1 MPFHLGKPVLAMIGI
16 SLLSGILMLVLRPAP
31 KADMKLWVFASS
43 HADKYRTGVDG
54 RPSLVEQYEKEHGK
68 RVEVSLIAARAEDV
82 RLMSLFSSDS
92 ANVPDLAEIEI
103 GSVGKFFIP
112 PVREVGFLPLNQFL
126 ERDGLLDKMVPTRFA
141 PWSKEGV
148 IFGVPHDVHPVT
160 ISYRKD
166 LFDAAGV
173 DLASARTWD
182 EFQLLCLKAQEQ
194 WRRRGYPRR
203 YAIEMPASKA
213 EYLVVMLL
221 QRHINLVDDRNQV
234 YLNDPKVADTIA
246 RYALMVKGSRQIGA
260 DSTPGASVMWTKDL
274 ADGYVAACFTPDWRS
289 VYIRTHASEL
299 HGKMAMMRLPV
310 FEAGDEPTGTWGGTM
325 MGIPRK
331 CKDPEESWRLLKF
344 LYTTPQSLEARLRF
358 TNIIP
363 PMREQ
368 WANPMYHRADA
379 FYGGQKVDE
388 LYIELA
394 DRIPKR
400 YVTPFTPMAVQSL
413 SFALGKAVE
422 HVEDHGE
429 AGLREVCQ
437 AYLDRQAQDLR
448 KRIAFGTFE

>member
-1 MPFHLGKPVLAMIGI
+1 
-16 SLLSGILMLVLRPAP
+16 
-31 KADMKLWVFASS
+31 
-43 HADKYRTGVDG
+43 
-54 RPSLVEQYEKEHGK
+54 
-68 RVEVSLIAARAEDV
+68 VSLIAARAEEV

-92 ANVPDLAEIEI
+92 ASVPDLAEVEI

-112 PVREVGFLPLNQFL
+112 PVREVGFLPLNEFL
-126 ERDGLLDKMVPTRFA
+126 ERDGLMDKMVKSRFA

-173 DLASARTWD
+173 DLASAKTWD
-182 EFQLLCLKAQEQ
+182 QFQELCLKAQEQ
-194 WRRRGYPRR
+194 WKKQGFGRR
-203 YAIEMPASKA
+203 YAIEMPGAKA
-213 EYLVVMLL
+213 DYLITMLL
-221 QRHINLVDDRNQV
+221 QRHLNLIDDRNRV

-246 RYALMVKGSRQIGA
+246 RYALMVEGPRRIGA
-260 DSTPGASVMWTKDL
+260 DSSPGASIMWTQDL
-274 ADGYVAACFTPDWRS
+274 AKGDLAACFTPDWRS
-289 VYIRTHASEL
+289 VYIRTQASEL
-299 HGKMAMMRLPV
+299 RGKIAMMPLPI
-310 FEAGDEPTGTWGGTM
+310 FEPGDEPTGTWGGTM
-325 MGIPRK
+325 IGIPRK
-331 CKDPEESWRLLKF
+331 CKNPEESWKLLKF

-368 WANPMYHRADA
+368 WANPMYHQPDS

-394 DRIPKR
+394 PRIPRR

-413 SFALGKAVE
+413 SFALGRAVA

-437 AYLDRQAQDLR
+437 AYLDRQAEDLR
-448 KRIAFGTFE
+448 RRIEFGTFE